1 MLINFQY
8 NQAAKWGKMKGAPL
22 VNKIDKISPLVGL
35 GRWGGGPIR
44 LNQIMISSS
53 VNSGLSDVTACLFR
67 TN

>member
-8 NQAAKWGKMKGAPL
+8 NQALKWGKMKGQ
-22 VNKIDKISPLVGL
+22 NCKIANISHLVGL
-35 GRWGGGPIR
+35 GGEIIR

-53 VNSGLSDVTACLFR
+53 VNSGLSDVTACLLR